1 MNPMPVFR
9 SLILVILMVW
19 VSIPLIAGEQYV
31 FASGRLVASQAQE
44 PPSSQQNQLPIAQM
58 TEREKEAFN
67 KFVNHEARFKDHYQ
81 AHFSTSNY
89 GYNQYRPAYQHGFE
103 LALEPR
109 YQKTDWN
116 SVEPHAH
123 RTWDE
128 PTMGL
133 WNQYKDAVRYGW
145 EQGIALERK

>member
-1 MNPMPVFR
+1 MIF
-9 SLILVILMVW
+9 LIS
-19 VSIPLIAGEQYV
+19 VSIPL
-31 FASGRLVASQAQE
+31 SGMEPRGTADVRLVASQAEERGSPQ
-44 PPSSQQNQLPIAQM
+44 PKDRITHM
-58 TEREKEAFN
+58 TEREKEALD
-67 KFVNHEARFKDHYQ
+67 KFVHHEARFKDHYQ
-81 AHFSTSNY
+81 SHFSTSNY
-89 GYNQYRPAYQHGFE
+89 EYHQYRPAYQHGFE

-145 EQGIALERK
+145 EQGVALERK